1 MKSMKLKTMV
11 FGFLLSSALAFAQH
25 GHVGGGMGSG
35 MGNLGNSSA
44 AGHETS
50 ADSHSTLRSAHGN
63 ALNEVLMNDS
73 KLADKIS
80 TLTGQPATQACS
92 GFRNLGQ
99 CVAAAHVAKNL
110 DLNFNCLKSDMTGTA
125 PPASASC
132 PAGTGAKGMSLG
144 KAIQT
149 LDPTADDKA
158 ESRKAQSEAQQDLK
172 KS

>member
-1 MKSMKLKTMV
+1 MKSTQLKTIGLA
-11 FGFLLSSALAFAQH
+11 FILTSAMTFAQH

-50 ADSHSTLRSAHGN
+50 ADSQSTVGSAHGN
-63 ALNEVLMNDS
+63 AVHAILTDNS

-80 TLTGQPATQACS
+80 SLTGQSATQACS

-110 DLNFNCLKSDMTGTA
+110 GLNFDCLKSDMTGKA
-125 PPASASC
+125 PLANASC
-132 PAGTGAKGMSLG
+132 PAGTGTKSMSLG

-149 LDPTADDKA
+149 LDPTADERA
-158 ESRKAQSEAQQDLK
+158 ESRKAQSEAQQL
-172 KS
+172 